1 MKSLINKTLAF
12 SFALIFAAG
21 CATVTDA
28 NIDLPET
35 EETVIS
41 TNAPDGSFWDSRNG
55 DDMDPIIDRPTTGG
69 GMLD

>member
-1 MKSLINKTLAF
+1 MKSLTNKLLAF

-35 EETVIS
+35 EETVTS
-41 TNAPDGSFWDSRNG
+41 TNAPDGSFWDNRAG
-55 DDMDPIIDRPTTGG
+55 DSMDPIIDRPKTGG